1 MMSFRIKN
9 TLATLILTL
18 LILAASLGYM
28 HYRMA
33 QQQEQQIQLQGQGLA
48 KQLIHHLQQSKID
61 NRTLKLA
68 LQQDFKPYPLLQIRL
83 LGSEH
88 QVLFEA
94 NAALSHQV
102 SPYTFTMPWPISAST
117 IDQLELVLDVSQ
129 IAPPVPLSTSLT
141 IALLIWLLSGVIA
154 FFISS
159 AISRQLEDLK
169 QGAILIQSMGPGHQL
184 PELANHELSEVTHA
198 FNRMSLELADNQ
210 QSLQSSNQQ
219 QQKIATIANKN
230 TALNKA
236 ILSASLDG
244 IITIDHQSKIIEYN
258 LKAQAMFGW
267 SREEM
272 LGQSLTERIIPI
284 EYREAHTKGMQKY
297 MTSGEGPVFGRRLEL
312 VALHKAGHS
321 IPIEIAIS
329 PIRYGGE
336 ALFTAFIRDISDRLK
351 AEQELKLAAHAFDSI
366 EPMFITDAQGN
377 ILRSNKAFSM
387 VTGFTAE
394 EALGQNARLLSS
406 GKHDKEFYRQMWQ
419 ALLQNGQW
427 HGEIF
432 NQRKNGEIYPEH
444 LTITAVKDD
453 DLKVSHYIA
462 HFIDISAQKK
472 NEARLKQARQ
482 EAEQAS
488 EAKSR
493 FLATMSHEIRSPL
506 NAIIAMTDM
515 LLESE
520 LNSEQQELAQLASQ
534 GGHTLMALINNI
546 LDFSKIESDHLVL
559 QQDWFSLQQTAEAVV
574 TLLAP
579 QALQKN
585 IALCLAIDPDLKQ
598 SYFGD
603 PLRLSQV
610 LINLVSNAIKFTE
623 QGGVDVTISIQRQQ
637 GIDIQVRDTGIGISE
652 TDQRNIFSEFVQAES
667 SSNRRFGGS
676 GLGLA
681 ISQRIIELMEGTIDV
696 ASTLGQGSVFTVWL
710 PLQACNDAELVV
722 PIKQRSNPHHIHFY
736 HAIDNQVL
744 IDSLAKQ
751 LAWFAL
757 PLIDIRT
764 QAPTPAEP
772 SLVFIDNDLSGQRR
786 QSLNITTQA
795 KLEFINLL
803 PLDKQTLFHTQ
814 RPKGYQGSLAL
825 PIKLNSLVQ
834 VLSTGSV
841 IKHHLTQQHIE
852 SQPFI
857 KASTSPQQILLVED
871 SPTNQAVAKALL
883 KKINPDICVA
893 ENGKEAVQLCKQQ
906 KFDLILMDLAMPVMD
921 GLEATEIIR
930 NGAGLNQQTPIIA
943 MTANAFAEDKNRC
956 YQAGMN
962 DFLSKPL
969 DKDLFRSTVTEWLT
983 LAVSVNGHNKAP
995 LESQTE
1001 ITVQPICQTTSKSQD
1016 MVPEAI
1022 WLNTATLKQLKKD
1035 IPAKVLSD
1043 ILAIFSQESEQRI
1056 KDIHSHF
1063 EQQNWRL
1070 LEIEAHSL
1078 KSSAG
1083 SFGLEKL
1090 QHLAKAIEDHSHN
1103 QQEQPQESILV
1114 PYIEQLEQVFS
1125 TSLQDLNQTLTAL
1138 EREDEK
1144 AAD

>member
-1 MMSFRIKN
+1 MSFRIKN
-9 TLATLILTL
+9 TLATLLLTL
-18 LILAASLGYM
+18 LILLTSLGYM
-28 HYRMA
+28 HYQMFQQHEQQV
-33 QQQEQQIQLQGQGLA
+33 QQQGKWLA
-48 KQLIHHLQQSKID
+48 KQLIAQLQQTNID
-61 NRTLKLA
+61 DSSLKQA
-68 LQQDFKPYPLLQIRL
+68 LQHQIKHAPLLQIRL
-83 LGSEH
+83 LDANS
-88 QVLFEA
+88 QTLFEA
-94 NAALSHQV
+94 NTTLNHPV
-102 SPYTFTMPWPISAST
+102 TPYTLTLPWPSRNSQ
-117 IDQLELVLDVSQ
+117 IDELALVLDAAQ
-129 IAPPVPLSTSLT
+129 IAPPPALSTSLG
-141 IALLIWLLSGVIA
+141 IALLIWLVSGLIA
-154 FFISS
+154 FLLSS

-184 PELANHELSEVTHA
+184 PELINHELSEVTQA
-198 FNRMSLELADNQ
+198 FNRMSQELASNQ

-244 IITIDHQSKIIEYN
+244 IITIDHQNKIIEYN
-258 LKAQAMFGW
+258 LKAQEMFGW
-267 SREEM
+267 TREEM
-272 LGQSLTERIIPI
+272 LGQSLTDRIIPP
-284 EYREAHTKGMQKY
+284 EFREAHNKGMKHY
-297 MTSGEGPVFGRRLEL
+297 MASGEGPVFGRRLEL
-312 VALHKAGHS
+312 VALHKAGHT

-336 ALFTAFIRDISDRLK
+336 ALFTAFIRDISERLE

-366 EPMFITDAQGN
+366 EPMFITDAQGT
-377 ILRSNKAFSM
+377 ILRSNRAFSM
-387 VTGFTAE
+387 VTGFSAE
-394 EALGQNARLLSS
+394 EAIGQNARLLSS
-406 GKHDKEFYRQMWQ
+406 GKHDAAFYHEMWR

-427 HGEIF
+427 HGEIY
-432 NQRKNGEIYPEH
+432 NQRNNGEIYPEH
-444 LTITAVKDD
+444 LTITAVKDA
-453 DLKVSHYIA
+453 DLNVSHYIA

-482 EAEQAS
+482 QAEQAS

-520 LNSEQQELAQLASQ
+520 LNAEQQELVQLASQ

-579 QALQKN
+579 QAQQKD

-610 LINLVSNAIKFTE
+610 LINLISNAIKFTE
-623 QGGVDVTISIQRQQ
+623 QGGVAVTISIQRQQ
-637 GIDIQVRDTGIGISE
+637 GIDIQVQDTGIGISE
-652 TDQRNIFSEFVQAES
+652 SDQHNIFSEFVQAES

-681 ISQRIIELMEGTIDV
+681 ISQRIIELMSGTIEV
-696 ASTLGQGSVFTVWL
+696 ESTLGQGSVFTVWL
-710 PLQACNDAELVV
+710 PLQTNNEAERVV
-722 PIKQRSNPHHIHFY
+722 PINQRNNPHQLHFY

-744 IDSLAKQ
+744 IDCLAKQ

-757 PLIDIRT
+757 PLLDIRT
-764 QAPTPAEP
+764 QEP
-772 SLVFIDNDLSGQRR
+772 SPDQPSIVFIDNDLSGLRR
-786 QSLNITTQA
+786 QSLHLEPSA

-814 RPKGYQGSLAL
+814 RPEGYQGSLAL

-834 VLSTGSV
+834 VISSGSV
-841 IKHHLTQQHIE
+841 TKHHLAAQQIE
-852 SQPFI
+852 
-857 KASTSPQQILLVED
+857 ASSCVTTSASPQHILLVED

-883 KKINPDICVA
+883 KKINPIISVA
-893 ENGKEAVQLCKQQ
+893 ENGKEAVLQCKQQ

-921 GLEATEIIR
+921 GLTATEMIR

-956 YQAGMN
+956 YQVGMN

-969 DKDLFRSTVTEWLT
+969 DKDIFRSTVLEWLT
-983 LAVSVNGHNKAP
+983 LAASVNAQDEQP
-995 LESQTE
+995 ALPAQAAVTE
-1001 ITVQPICQTTSKSQD
+1001 PAEVAVSED
-1016 MVPEAI
+1016 EASAAA
-1022 WLNTATLKQLKKD
+1022 WLNQATLKQLKKD
-1035 IPAKVLSD
+1035 IPSNVLDD
-1043 ILAIFSQESEQRI
+1043 ILAIFNQESEQRI
-1056 KDIHSHF
+1056 NDIHAHF

-1083 SFGLEKL
+1083 SFGLERL
-1090 QHLAKAIEDHSHN
+1090 QQLAKAIEDHSH
-1103 QQEQPQESILV
+1103 QQQGAELA
-1114 PYIEQLEQVFS
+1114 PYIEQLQQVFVA
-1125 TSLQDLNQTLTAL
+1125 SLKDLQLAL
-1138 EREDEK
+1138 AAMETDDEK
-1144 AAD
+1144 TAD

>member
-1 MMSFRIKN
+1 MSFRIKN

-18 LILAASLGYM
+18 LILVASLGYL
-28 HYRMA
+28 HYHMA
-33 QQQEQQIQLQGQGLA
+33 KLHQQQVQHQSQWLA
-48 KQLIHHLQQSKID
+48 KQLIAQLQQTDQDASS
-61 NRTLKLA
+61 LKQA
-68 LQQDFKPYPLLQIRL
+68 LQALIKRSPLLQVRL
-83 LGSEH
+83 LDDN
-88 QVLFEA
+88 QRVLVEA
-94 NAALSHQV
+94 NTTLSQPV
-102 SPYTFTMPWPISAST
+102 APYTFIHPWPNEKGGISQLALV
-117 IDQLELVLDVSQ
+117 IDTSQ
-129 IAPPVPLSTSLT
+129 IAPPLPVSTSLGV
-141 IALLIWLLSGVIA
+141 AMSIWILSGVIA

-169 QGAILIQSMGPGHQL
+169 QGAILVQTMGPGHQL
-184 PELANHELSEVTHA
+184 PELVNHELSEVTQA
-198 FNRMSLELADNQ
+198 FNRMSLELANNQ

-258 LKAQAMFGW
+258 LQAQAMFGW

-272 LGQSLTERIIPI
+272 LGQSLTDRIIPP
-284 EYREAHTKGMQKY
+284 EFREAHTKGMKHY
-297 MTSGEGPVFGRRLEL
+297 MASGEGPVFGRRLEL
-312 VALHKAGHS
+312 VALHKDGHT

-336 ALFTAFIRDISDRLK
+336 ALFTAFIRDISERLE

-366 EPMFITDAQGN
+366 EPMFITDAQGT
-377 ILRSNKAFSM
+377 ILRSNRAFSM
-387 VTGFTAE
+387 VTGFSAE
-394 EALGQNARLLSS
+394 EAIGQNARLLSS
-406 GKHDKEFYRQMWQ
+406 GKHDPAFYREMWR

-427 HGEIF
+427 HGEIY

-444 LTITAVKDD
+444 LTITAVKDA
-453 DLKVSHYIA
+453 DLNVSHYIA

-520 LNSEQQELAQLASQ
+520 LNAEQQELAQLASQ

-579 QALQKN
+579 QAQQKD

-610 LINLVSNAIKFTE
+610 LINLISNAIKFTE
-623 QGGVDVTISIQRQQ
+623 QGGVAVTISIVRQQ

-652 TDQRNIFSEFVQAES
+652 ADQANIFSEFVQAES

-681 ISQRIIELMEGTIDV
+681 ISQRIIELMDGTIEV

-710 PLQACNDAELVV
+710 PLQASKDAELVI
-722 PIKQRSNPHHIHFY
+722 PIKQRGNPHQLHFY

-744 IDSLAKQ
+744 IDSLTKQ

-757 PLIDIRT
+757 PLIDIRS
-764 QAPTPAEP
+764 QSAKLEQP

-786 QSLNITTQA
+786 QALSIENTAQ
-795 KLEFINLL
+795 LEFINLL

-814 RPKGYQGSLAL
+814 RPEGYQGSLAL

-834 VLSTGSV
+834 LLGSGSV
-841 IKHHLTQQHIE
+841 TKHHLHAHQVEANPSITASPNPQH
-852 SQPFI
+852 
-857 KASTSPQQILLVED
+857 ILLVED

-883 KKINPDICVA
+883 KKINPVISVA
-893 ENGKEAVQLCKQQ
+893 ENGKDAVQQCKQQ
-906 KFDLILMDLAMPVMD
+906 KFALILMDLAMPVMD
-921 GLEATEIIR
+921 GLTATEMIR

-956 YQAGMN
+956 YQVGMN

-969 DKDLFRSTVTEWLT
+969 DKDVFRSTVLEWLT
-983 LAVSVNGHNKAP
+983 LAASVNDPDEQPTAQPTQEQQAEPAAESTQAAPVSVN
-995 LESQTE
+995 
-1001 ITVQPICQTTSKSQD
+1001 KS
-1016 MVPEAI
+1016 
-1022 WLNTATLKQLKKD
+1022 TLKQLKKD
-1035 IPAKVLSD
+1035 IPTQVLND

-1056 KDIHSHF
+1056 ADIHHHY
-1063 EQQNWRL
+1063 QQQDWRL

-1083 SFGLEKL
+1083 SFGLEQL
-1090 QHLAKAIEDHSHN
+1090 QQLAKAIEDLSH
-1103 QQEQPQESILV
+1103 QQQASDLA
-1114 PYIEQLEQVFS
+1114 PYIEKLAHVFN
-1125 TSLQDLNQTLTAL
+1125 TSQQDLQLAL
-1138 EREDEK
+1138 AAMESQDEK
-1144 AAD
+1144 ATD